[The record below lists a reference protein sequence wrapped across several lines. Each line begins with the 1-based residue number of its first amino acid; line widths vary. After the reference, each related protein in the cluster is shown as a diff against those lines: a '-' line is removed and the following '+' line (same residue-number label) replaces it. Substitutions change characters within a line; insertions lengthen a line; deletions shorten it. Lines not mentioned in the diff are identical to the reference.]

1 MKKTRKPLSVGK
13 KILYAAITA
22 AVIAGV
28 CYLAYYLCHY
38 TFYDRYRQYL
48 GSYRMEA
55 GSALSVEK
63 TKLPGYKDYKLV
75 TQSDELCMYL
85 NQKTSDVAIQDKRT
99 GEITFAIPPQADADP
114 VANAS
119 NRNYLKSHVIVNYF
133 NASRKE
139 GVFDS
144 FSMAVDRNQVEYES
158 IQGGVRVTYRMGDFS
173 HSLGLVPTYI
183 SNEKFE
189 KVSSALSQEDA
200 QAFAVLHGKFQ
211 CLRNAGAAEGGPEQ
225 QEHQKEALCHV

>member
-48 GSYRMEA
+48 GSYQMEA
-55 GSALSVEK
+55 GSELSVEK
-63 TKLPGYKDYKLV
+63 AKLPGYRDYKLV
-75 TQSDELCMYL
+75 AQSDELCMYL

-200 QAFAVLHGKFQ
+200 QAFARYYTANSSVSGMRELLKAA
-211 CLRNAGAAEGGPEQ
+211 RNN
-225 QEHQKEALCHV
+225 KNTKK